1 MTCFKKERQVFQPNV
16 LPILRW
22 AVVQPNMGQKPKE
35 THDLE
40 HNDIMFPMKT
50 AMTGGYKGGSIPMPS
65 GILHDQFLESWSP
78 EKRHLVPTRTHAN
91 AVAEMNCC

>member
-1 MTCFKKERQVFQPNV
+1 MLVDMFQKKRQVFQPNV

-50 AMTGGYKGGSIPMPS
+50 AMTGEYWRYTYAKWNSARPIP
-65 GILHDQFLESWSP
+65 
-78 EKRHLVPTRTHAN
+78 
-91 AVAEMNCC
+91 